1 MSQRALDPAIRETE
15 PYRYRI
21 VRPDGSV
28 RWVVARGS
36 ARFDIV
42 DGSERAVRYTGSV
55 QDITD
60 LHESESRYRLL
71 LREMQHRMNN
81 TLALVGAIA
90 QQTFSNASDT
100 HAAIDTF
107 SARLAALGNAHALLA
122 ESRHRSAPIAD
133 VVKAAL
139 APHAVEGRIAVS
151 GPRIELSSR
160 RVIAMLLA
168 LNELATNASKYGAL
182 SKSEGNVVVEWAA
195 DEAEN
200 ELLFRWTERDGPEV
214 VAPSRRGFGSRLV
227 ENVFPSDFNGVVEVA
242 YPPTG
247 VVVELRAPLIQS
259 SDF

>member
-1 MSQRALDPAIRETE
+1 
-15 PYRYRI
+15 
-21 VRPDGSV
+21 
-28 RWVVARGS
+28 
-36 ARFDIV
+36 
-42 DGSERAVRYTGSV
+42 
-55 QDITD
+55 
-60 LHESESRYRLL
+60 
-71 LREMQHRMNN
+71 
-81 TLALVGAIA
+81 
-90 QQTFSNASDT
+90 
-100 HAAIDTF
+100 
-107 SARLAALGNAHALLA
+107 
-122 ESRHRSAPIAD
+122 
-133 VVKAAL
+133 
-139 APHAVEGRIAVS
+139 
-151 GPRIELSSR
+151 
-160 RVIAMLLA
+160 MLLA